1 MALRLSGIFWA
12 WAALAASFSAPAAAA
27 TISVQA
33 KAKVTK
39 PLTLSS
45 RQDFDL
51 GTLTLGTGT
60 WSGAVVRL
68 ARTGTLT
75 CPANLG
81 CSGATQVA
89 LYNVTGS
96 HREMVTVITPNV
108 TLVNQSDPTKT
119 LQMVVDSP
127 GTVQLPNSGNQGVT
141 FPLGGSI
148 TLDSTTPGGVYSGTF
163 NVSVDY
169 Q

>member
-1 MALRLSGIFWA
+1 MALRLLGIAGA
-12 WAALAASFSAPAAAA
+12 WVALAAGLAAPGAAA

-39 PLTLSS
+39 PLALSS
-45 RQDFDL
+45 RQNLDM

-60 WSGAVVRL
+60 WSGAVVQL

-75 CPANLG
+75 CPANVT

-96 HREMVTVITPNV
+96 NRERISIIAPNV

-119 LQMVVDSP
+119 LRMVVDSP
-127 GTVQLPNSGNQGVT
+127 GTVQIPNSGNQGVT

-148 TLDSTTPGGVYSGTF
+148 TLDSTTAGGVYSGTF

>member
-1 MALRLSGIFWA
+1 MAFRLSGIAWA
-12 WAALAASFSAPAAAA
+12 LAALAAGFAAPAQAA

-39 PLTLSS
+39 PLTISS
-45 RQDFDL
+45 RQNFDL

-60 WSGAVVRL
+60 WSGAIVRL

-75 CPANLG
+75 CPANLT
-81 CSGATQVA
+81 CSGVTQVA

-96 HREMVTVITPNV
+96 HRETITINAPNV

-127 GTVQLPNSGNQGVT
+127 GRVQLPNSGNQGIT

-148 TLDSTTPGGVYSGTF
+148 TVDSTTVGGVYSGTF
-163 NVSVDY
+163 NVSADY